1 MFLFCMQIQQT
12 QVGHLM
18 VQVIV
23 LAVCS
28 IVPKFC
34 IVLCLPKIIILDPH
48 NKFFQLIPSA
58 DIISRLVIISVE
70 QLSLLTNIRKQCAS
84 PKCAFDKQLSMWSM
98 WVGFCNISPSR
109 KAGLEA
115 ILQEQELTTTAV
127 LASDCQG
134 K

>member
-1 MFLFCMQIQQT
+1 MQIQQT

-34 IVLCLPKIIILDPH
+34 VVLCLPNIILDPH
-48 NKFFQLIPSA
+48 NEFFQLTPSA
-58 DIISRLVIISVE
+58 DIISRLLIISVE
-70 QLSLLTNIRKQCAS
+70 QLSLLTSIRKQCAS
-84 PKCAFDKQLSMWSM
+84 PKCAFHKQLSMWSM
-98 WVGFCNISPSR
+98 WVGVYNISPSR

-134 K
+134 KRFHG